1 MVFSGYWRPSPPIV
15 KSRGWGWLMEDEW
28 ALSVRLA
35 SETCSAVGRR
45 LSLRVEAVLLLSG

>member
-1 MVFSGYWRPSPPIV
+1 MVFSGYWRPSPPMV
-15 KSRGWGWLMEDEW
+15 KSRGWGWLIEEEW
-28 ALSVRLA
+28 ALSARLA